1 MAHFV
6 HMHKIRTVATVC
18 LLLAAFACNKETSH
32 FSRRPGDPIVFSA
45 GSASQTVTRTAY
57 ESGTGN
63 GHLWWQEG
71 DLVEICCV
79 NNEGTKQARYSAAPS
94 SGDATEPILAPVGGD
109 MLTWGTGTHTFY
121 AMYPS
126 PEMEG
131 AEGFALDADEVT
143 FVMPWTQSPAGHTE
157 TTASGATTTTMN
169 PDMVFAPLVA
179 STQIVNP
186 TEDEDAVRLRFKAA
200 FTAFEFV
207 VKVAGAD
214 GELRLT
220 DFTLSS
226 AETTIAAASVT
237 ATINGTGSDV
247 ALSSPEITEGKK
259 SITVPLGTA
268 SAPFVLSGNN
278 TLVFTVLALAF
289 EDVHKVTVRFNTTT
303 GYRQLALKYNTTYFA
318 ANSATLIADG
328 KADEDGW
335 MIFPKGGKT
344 TMSGF
349 NVPGYFYIA
358 YGEMTLVGG
367 APYQPGN
374 PGTNWSLVPFDV
386 SMDQVIV
393 DGQYYDTHDVD
404 TAWDYLLDPVSYV
417 DPGTPGQTIV
427 PVTPDEPWKRKR

>member
-1 MAHFV
+1 MACYA
-6 HMHKIRTVATVC
+6 HMHKMRTAATVC
-18 LLLAAFACNKETSH
+18 LLLAAFACNKEASH

-45 GSASQTVTRTAY
+45 GSASQAVTRIAY

-63 GHLWWQEG
+63 GHLWWQDG
-71 DLVEICCV
+71 DIVEICCI
-79 NNEGTKQARYSAAPS
+79 NDEETKQVSYSASPS
-94 SGDATEPILAPVGGD
+94 SGDATAPILLPAGSD
-109 MLTWGTGTHTFY
+109 LLTWGTGAHSFY

-126 PEMEG
+126 PQMDG
-131 AEGFALDADEVT
+131 AEDFALDADEVT
-143 FVMPWTQSPAGHTE
+143 FVMPWTQTPAGHTE
-157 TTASGATTTTMN
+157 TTASDATTTTMN
-169 PDMVFAPLVA
+169 PNMVFAPLVA
-179 STQIVNP
+179 STQIANP
-186 TEDEDAVRLRFKAA
+186 SEGEDAVPLRFKAA

-247 ALSSPEITEGKK
+247 ALSSPQITEGKK

-278 TLVFTVLALAF
+278 TLVFTVLTLAF

-358 YGEMTLVGG
+358 YGEMTLIGG

-374 PGTNWSLVPFDV
+374 PGTNWDLVPLDM

-393 DGQYYDTHDVD
+393 DGQSYYSHDVD
-404 TAWDYLLDPVSYV
+404 TAWDFLLETVHYGEAED
-417 DPGTPGQTIV
+417 PGQTIV
-427 PVTPDEPWKRKR
+427 PITPDEPWKRKW